1 MNLQE
6 IKNIATSEELIDR
19 ALRRASKVEEK
30 VKNPD
35 YRARLTA
42 VRKIHSVADNL
53 ANPMISYVKA
63 FPSFDSI
70 HPFDREIIDLTVGV
84 DKLKKSL
91 GAVDWARKEILMIST
106 KYVPR
111 ARARKSAENTMKIM
125 SEAYTKMTNV
135 VRQISKSFDFLIS
148 ARSIFRNLPNVDT
161 ESSIAVFAGAPNVG
175 KSSLIGAISSGKP
188 EVKSYPFTTKAVSL
202 GHVKKKYSILQVM
215 DTPGLLDRSDSERND
230 MEKQGI
236 AAFDFLDPI
245 IVFLTDLTGTSG
257 YSLQMQTNLRD
268 ELKLRYPNCEWVD
281 VLSKNDLD
289 FEDELGID
297 SAIKVSAYKDEGVDR
312 LKDQLLNLIP

>member
-1 MNLQE
+1 
-6 IKNIATSEELIDR
+6 
-19 ALRRASKVEEK
+19 
-30 VKNPD
+30 
-35 YRARLTA
+35 
-42 VRKIHSVADNL
+42 
-53 ANPMISYVKA
+53 
-63 FPSFDSI
+63 
-70 HPFDREIIDLTVGV
+70 
-84 DKLKKSL
+84 
-91 GAVDWARKEILMIST
+91 
-106 KYVPR
+106 
-111 ARARKSAENTMKIM
+111 
-125 SEAYTKMTNV
+125 
-135 VRQISKSFDFLIS
+135 
-148 ARSIFRNLPNVDT
+148 
-161 ESSIAVFAGAPNVG
+161 
-175 KSSLIGAISSGKP
+175 
-188 EVKSYPFTTKAVSL
+188 
-202 GHVKKKYSILQVM
+202 
-215 DTPGLLDRSDSERND
+215 